1 MNEQLQWLASKI
13 SVPDGQLEALAAER
27 AVEVKRYL
35 VNEAQLPAERAVID
49 TVDIDDKANLF
60 SGVEMKIDT

>member
-1 MNEQLQWLASKI
+1 M

-49 TVDIDDKANLF
+49 TVDINDKANLF
-60 SGVEMKIDT
+60 SGVEMKIDS